1 MKTSWKQWEIK
12 TILKDDFP
20 DHLKSIPNC
29 PLKLFYRGDWNN
41 IIFKKSLA
49 IVGSRRMSRY
59 GREVIDLLM
68 PDIVAKKTTVIS
80 GFMYGV
86 DTQAH
91 QTCVD
96 LGGITVAVL
105 GGGLNCLTPIEN
117 EKLYST
123 ILEKGGLIISEYEPD
138 FQPTLW
144 SFPQRNRIVSGLSTL
159 GVLVVEASIKSG
171 SLITAKLAL
180 KQNRKVYAL
189 PGPINSS
196 ISAGTNWLIKSG
208 GAKLV
213 TEAGDIFEEKISQP
227 NQQNLFKDYS
237 DLSQL
242 EKDIVSIL
250 EIEEVTVDEL
260 CQKLRRP
267 VSEIGITISMMLMRD
282 LITQENGKIYLS

>member
-1 MKTSWKQWEIK
+1 
-12 TILKDDFP
+12 
-20 DHLKSIPNC
+20 
-29 PLKLFYRGDWNN
+29 
-41 IIFKKSLA
+41 
-49 IVGSRRMSRY
+49 MSRY

-68 PDIVAKKTTVIS
+68 PEIVSRKTTVIS

-117 EKLYST
+117 EKLYTT
-123 ILEKGGLIISEYEPD
+123 ILEKNGLIISEYEPE

-144 SFPQRNRIVSGLSTL
+144 SFPQRNRIVSGLSTV
-159 GVLVVEASIKSG
+159 GVLVIEASIKSG

-180 KQNRKVYAL
+180 KQKRKVMAI

-196 ISAGTNWLIKSG
+196 ISQGTNWLIKSG
-208 GAKLV
+208 AAKLV
-213 TEAGDIFEEKISQP
+213 TQASDIFEEKISQP

-237 DLSQL
+237 NLTEV
-242 EKDIVSIL
+242 EKNIISIL

-260 CQKLRRP
+260 CQKLAKP
-267 VSEIGITISMMLMRD
+267 VSEMGVTISMMLMRD
-282 LITQENGKIYLS
+282 LITEENGKIYLS